1 METKILEEHHHV
13 LPLWL
18 QKYKETGPLTVLHI
32 DSHSD
37 LSFREENEQIDIG
50 NFIIEAFKLGI
61 LKKIIWLKP
70 PQSIEIPECK
80 EKFLCGYVE
89 DTNTIGCTSSL
100 LYFCKETYDENL
112 LFDTFVV
119 DIRVTENPESIDLS
133 NEENVVIDVDL
144 DYFYCNNPNK
154 SWFIRKHGLSVF
166 NELNEKFIKITSKDD
181 LIEFE
186 KDLMK
191 RGDQNLIDSFM
202 IKEIGYPAF
211 LFPTFSSDQGDWDE
225 AMKKI
230 LKIKFNLDSVKLCT
244 LVKSVSSGYTPADKW
259 RSIASVVNFYFSNVE
274 HILARNLL

>member
-100 LYFCKETYDENL
+100 LYFCKETYDENSL
-112 LFDTFVV
+112 LDTFVV

>member
-100 LYFCKETYDENL
+100 LYFCKETYDENS

-119 DIRVTENPESIDLS
+119 DLHVTESPESIDLS

>member
-89 DTNTIGCTSSL
+89 DTDTIGCTSSL

>member
-100 LYFCKETYDENL
+100 LYFCKETYDENS
-112 LFDTFVV
+112 LFDTSVV
-119 DIRVTENPESIDLS
+119 DLHVTESPESIDLS